1 MGTTQFGRRIV
12 SEQVV
17 TKFVAQLS
25 HSVVFSGD
33 TFDVVSIF
41 WLPVVALN
49 VSDMWNHFVTLPAA
63 VSHDIGRQAVP
74 LVKLSIVAI
83 NDSSQSAP
91 HRSSL

>member
-12 SEQVV
+12 SEQVI
-17 TKFVAQLS
+17 TKFAAQLS
-25 HSVVFSGD
+25 HSVVFSEA
-33 TFDVVSIF
+33 TFDVVSIL

-49 VSDMWNHFVTLPAA
+49 ISDMWDHLVTLPAA
-63 VSHDIGRQAVP
+63 VSHHIGRQAVP

-83 NDSSQSAP
+83 NESSQSAL